1 MKESLQA
8 VGYLVLTVE
17 DEMGQ
22 LVFLLMLNEETAI
35 PQQYS

>member
-8 VGYLVLTVE
+8 VGYLVLKVE